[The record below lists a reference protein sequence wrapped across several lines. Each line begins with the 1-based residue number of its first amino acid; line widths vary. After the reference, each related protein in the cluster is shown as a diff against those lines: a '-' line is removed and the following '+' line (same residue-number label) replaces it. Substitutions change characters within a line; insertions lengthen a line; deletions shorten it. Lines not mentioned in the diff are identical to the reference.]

1 MRSTTTFLAAVLL
14 VVPSWATLFHVAPQG
29 DDQASGQSLASAWAT
44 LQRAA
49 DVALAGDT
57 VLVQPGTYQGFA
69 AMDHSGSAASPIVFK
84 AADDG
89 VIIQTPC
96 AYNDQDGIN
105 VENVS
110 WVVVEGFEVIGMPR
124 AGIRTALSDHVVIRG
139 NTCTN
144 NGKWGILTGFA
155 EHCTIEQNTCSGS
168 VLEHGIYFSN
178 SADDP
183 IIRHN
188 HCFDNRANGIHM
200 NGDVSL
206 GGDGVIANA
215 QVYGNVIHGN
225 GSGGGSGI
233 NCDGVRDS
241 WIHGNLLYDNHA
253 SGISLYRIDGGG
265 PSVNNKVYNNT
276 IVNAADA
283 RWCVNITEGCTG
295 NQLVNNILINQ
306 HPFRGSIVVDATALL
321 GFTSDHNLVMERLSP
336 DGDATILDLP
346 GWQAMGY
353 DLNSQV
359 AQVQAALF
367 IEPGSD
373 FRAVA
378 PDAQQ
383 VDAGSAVVAPVVT
396 MDLDGTPRPQGS
408 GYDIGCY
415 EAAVATAL
423 AAVTVRQ
430 AAEVRTEVGAIVVL
444 GLEEQQ
450 QVKVFDLTGR
460 VHFNGRVEADDQ
472 RITVGTPGVY
482 LVQVGHASQHKLA
495 TSRVFVP

>member
-1 MRSTTTFLAAVLL
+1 MRSTTTILAAAFLAFRA
-14 VVPSWATLFHVAPQG
+14 SAATYHVAPG
-29 DDQASGQSLASAWAT
+29 GNDQATGQTLATAWAT
-44 LQRAA
+44 LQHAA

-57 VLVQPGTYQGFA
+57 VRVHAGAYQGFA
-69 AMDHSGSAASPIVFK
+69 AMDHSGSALAPIVFM
-84 AADDG
+84 AAGDEVTID
-89 VIIQTPC
+89 TPC
-96 AYNDQDGIN
+96 SYNEQDGIN

-110 WVVVEGFEVIGMPR
+110 WVVVEGFTIVGMPR
-124 AGIRTALSDHVVIRG
+124 AGIRTAVSDHVVIRG

-155 EHCTIEQNTCSGS
+155 EHCTIEHNLCSGS

-183 IIRHN
+183 IIRYN

-206 GGDGVIANA
+206 GGDGVISNA

-225 GSGGGSGI
+225 GLGGGSGI

-295 NQLVNNILINQ
+295 NQVINNILINQ
-306 HPFRGSIVVDATALL
+306 HPFRGSIVVDATALS

-346 GWQAMGY
+346 AWQALGY

-359 AQVQAALF
+359 VQAQSALF
-367 IEPGSD
+367 AAPGSV
-373 FRAVA
+373 FRAVT

-383 VDAGSAVVAPVVT
+383 VDAGSSVVTAVVT
-396 MDLDGTPRPQGS
+396 EDLDGTPRPQGS
-408 GYDIGCY
+408 AYDIGCY
-415 EAAVATAL
+415 ELAVATRLEAPS
-423 AAVTVRQ
+423 APHAG
-430 AAEVRTEVGAIVVL
+430 VRTEVGAITVL
-444 GLEEQQ
+444 ALDAQDH
-450 QVKVFDLTGR
+450 VKVFDLTGR
-460 VHFNGRVEADDQ
+460 VHFNDRVEAGD
-472 RITVGTPGVY
+472 RHITVSTPGVY
-482 LVQVGHASQHKLA
+482 LVQVDQAGSHTLA
-495 TSRVFVP
+495 TTRVFVP